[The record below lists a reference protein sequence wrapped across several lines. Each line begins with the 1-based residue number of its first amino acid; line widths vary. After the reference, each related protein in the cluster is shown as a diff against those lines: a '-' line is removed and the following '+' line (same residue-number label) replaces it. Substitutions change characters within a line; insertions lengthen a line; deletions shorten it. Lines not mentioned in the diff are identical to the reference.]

1 MLKMK
6 VPTKLMSVLAGI
18 LISFVSLIVAV
29 LFLLGGPDARPNEF
43 LTSVGIGVFAYY
55 FIVMTLLVNSKKHKN
70 IGIDLIL
77 LLIAPLF
84 WFAQLTGPVG
94 MSIWIAAICCVFVV
108 TKRTANKQ
116 IMGNN
121 IAPNK

>member
-1 MLKMK
+1 MMK
-6 VPTKLMSVLAGI
+6 VPTILLSVFAGI
-18 LISFVSLIVAV
+18 LISLVSLIVAV
-29 LFLLGGPDARPNEF
+29 LFLLGGPDARQTEF
-43 LTSVGIGVFAYY
+43 STSVGTWVIAYY
-55 FIVMTLLVNSKKHKN
+55 FIVLTLLVNSKKHKY
-70 IGIDLIL
+70 IGIALIL

-84 WFAQLTGPVG
+84 WFAQLIGHVG
-94 MSIWIAAICCVFVV
+94 MAIWLTAICCVFVV